1 MKARHAI
8 VQKNT
13 MNRPFRLLSG
23 NRRTARIRKNR
34 TAIPWQKCAKASA
47 KLSIGNSQIICEFQ
61 VYPHK
66 VNKMILLISNVLI
79 IFAGHLKRQDM
90 TKSLNY
96 SYGHIWRVAYPILV
110 SLIME
115 QLLGMTDTAFLGRV
129 GEVELAASAIAG
141 VYCLAIFVTGFGFGI
156 GSQIIIAR
164 RNGEGNYRE
173 TGNIFWHGV
182 YFLTGLAAVVII
194 LSELFSPW
202 ILGHLIESDEI
213 VAAAMSYVRWR
224 LVGFIF
230 AFVTV
235 MFRAFYVGTTQTR
248 TLTLNSIVMVLANIL
263 FNWIL
268 VFGKLGFPALGI
280 AGSAIGTALAELVS
294 LIFFTVYTITKTDCE
309 KYGLNRRI
317 RFSWKKLKDILSI
330 SVWTMVQNFFSVST
344 WFIFFMFVEHLGERS
359 LAISNLIRSISGFL
373 WVFVSA
379 FASTC
384 SSLVSNLIGEGHTD
398 SVPRLIRRVIKLA
411 YIPVTALALIFAL
424 FPKTVIGIY
433 TDMPDLISASVRSLW
448 VLCFSYL
455 FTAPALI
462 CFNAISGTGNTRTA
476 FALEMAALVIYVA
489 FCLAVIAGIRP
500 DVSVCWLAEL
510 VYAISMLTI
519 CGLYLRSN
527 RWKGTRI

>member
-1 MKARHAI
+1 
-8 VQKNT
+8 
-13 MNRPFRLLSG
+13 
-23 NRRTARIRKNR
+23 
-34 TAIPWQKCAKASA
+34 
-47 KLSIGNSQIICEFQ
+47 
-61 VYPHK
+61 
-66 VNKMILLISNVLI
+66 MILLISNVLI

-96 SYGHIWRVAYPILV
+96 SYRHIWKVAYPILV

-248 TLTLNSIVMVLANIL
+248 TLTLNC
-263 FNWIL
+263 
-268 VFGKLGFPALGI
+268 
-280 AGSAIGTALAELVS
+280 SAIGTALAELVS

>member
-1 MKARHAI
+1 
-8 VQKNT
+8 
-13 MNRPFRLLSG
+13 
-23 NRRTARIRKNR
+23 
-34 TAIPWQKCAKASA
+34 
-47 KLSIGNSQIICEFQ
+47 
-61 VYPHK
+61 
-66 VNKMILLISNVLI
+66 
-79 IFAGHLKRQDM
+79 M

-294 LIFFTVYTITKTDCE
+294 LIFFTVYTITAELFLRVHMVHLLHVRGTPRRKVTCHLQPHPQHI
-309 KYGLNRRI
+309 GLP
-317 RFSWKKLKDILSI
+317 L
-330 SVWTMVQNFFSVST
+330 
-344 WFIFFMFVEHLGERS
+344 
-359 LAISNLIRSISGFL
+359 
-373 WVFVSA
+373 
-379 FASTC
+379 
-384 SSLVSNLIGEGHTD
+384 
-398 SVPRLIRRVIKLA
+398 
-411 YIPVTALALIFAL
+411 
-424 FPKTVIGIY
+424 
-433 TDMPDLISASVRSLW
+433 
-448 VLCFSYL
+448 
-455 FTAPALI
+455 
-462 CFNAISGTGNTRTA
+462 
-476 FALEMAALVIYVA
+476 
-489 FCLAVIAGIRP
+489 GIRISFRLHMQFARQQPHRGRPHRFCPEADTQGHKACIYPRDSTGPHLRPIPENRDRHIHRHAGP
-500 DVSVCWLAEL
+500 DFRIGPVAVGTLFLLSVHCTCTH
-510 VYAISMLTI
+510 MLQCHIRYWKHPHRI
-519 CGLYLRSN
+519 CP
-527 RWKGTRI
+527 

>member
-1 MKARHAI
+1 
-8 VQKNT
+8 
-13 MNRPFRLLSG
+13 
-23 NRRTARIRKNR
+23 
-34 TAIPWQKCAKASA
+34 
-47 KLSIGNSQIICEFQ
+47 
-61 VYPHK
+61 
-66 VNKMILLISNVLI
+66 
-79 IFAGHLKRQDM
+79 M
-90 TKSLNY
+90 TKTLNY
-96 SYGHIWRVAYPILV
+96 SYSHIWKVAWPILV

-141 VYCLAIFVTGFGFGI
+141 VYCMAIFITGFGFGV

-164 RNGEGNYRE
+164 RNGEGNYAE

-182 YFLTGLAAVVII
+182 YFLICLAVLVIF

-202 ILGHLIESDEI
+202 LLGLLIESPEI
-213 VAAAMSYVRWR
+213 SAAAMDYVRWR
-224 LVGFIF
+224 LVGLIF

-235 MFRAFYVGTTQTR
+235 MFRAFYIGTTQTA
-248 TLTLNSIVMVLANIL
+248 TLTLNSIVMVLSNVV

-280 AGSAIGTALAELVS
+280 AGAAIGSTLAELVS
-294 LIFFTVYTITKTDCE
+294 LIFFIVYTATMTDCT
-309 KYGLNRRI
+309 KYGLNKRI
-317 RFSWKKLKDILSI
+317 KFSWKKLWYILTVSI
-330 SVWTMVQNFFSVST
+330 WTMIQNFFSVST
-344 WFIFFMFVEHLGERS
+344 WFIFFMFVEHIGERA

-411 YIPVTALALIFAL
+411 YIPVTILAVLFAIFPEHVL
-424 FPKTVIGIY
+424 RIY
-433 TDMPDLISASVRSLW
+433 TDMPDLISDSVPSLF

-455 FTAPALI
+455 FTCPALI
-462 CFNAISGTGNTRTA
+462 CFNAVSGTGNTRTA
-476 FALEMAALVIYVA
+476 FVLEMSALVIYIV
-489 FCLAVIAGIRP
+489 FCTVVIAWAKA
-500 DVSVCWLAEL
+500 DVAVCWLAEIAYGL
-510 VYAISMLTI
+510 SMLVI
-519 CGLYLRSN
+519 CGLYLWSN

>member
-1 MKARHAI
+1 
-8 VQKNT
+8 
-13 MNRPFRLLSG
+13 
-23 NRRTARIRKNR
+23 
-34 TAIPWQKCAKASA
+34 
-47 KLSIGNSQIICEFQ
+47 
-61 VYPHK
+61 
-66 VNKMILLISNVLI
+66 
-79 IFAGHLKRQDM
+79 M
-90 TKSLNY
+90 TKTLNY
-96 SYGHIWRVAYPILV
+96 SYSHIWKVAWPILV

-141 VYCLAIFVTGFGFGI
+141 VYCMAIFITGFGFGV

-164 RNGEGNYRE
+164 RNGEGNYAE

-182 YFLTGLAAVVII
+182 YFLICLAVLVIF

-202 ILGHLIESDEI
+202 LLGLLIESPEI
-213 VAAAMSYVRWR
+213 SAAAMDYVRWR
-224 LVGFIF
+224 LVGLIF

-235 MFRAFYVGTTQTR
+235 MFRAFYIGTTQTA
-248 TLTLNSIVMVLANIL
+248 TLTLNSIVMVLSNVV

-280 AGSAIGTALAELVS
+280 AGAAIGSTLAELVS
-294 LIFFTVYTITKTDCE
+294 LIFFIVYTATMTDCT
-309 KYGLNRRI
+309 KYGLNKRI
-317 RFSWKKLKDILSI
+317 KFSWKKLRYILTVSI
-330 SVWTMVQNFFSVST
+330 WTMIQNFFSVST
-344 WFIFFMFVEHLGERS
+344 WFIFFMFVEHIGERA

-411 YIPVTALALIFAL
+411 YIPVTILAVLFAIFPEHVL
-424 FPKTVIGIY
+424 RIY
-433 TDMPDLISASVRSLW
+433 TDMPDLISDSVPSLF

-455 FTAPALI
+455 FTCPALI
-462 CFNAISGTGNTRTA
+462 CFNAVSGTGNTRTA
-476 FALEMAALVIYVA
+476 FVLEMSALVIYIM
-489 FCLAVIAGIRP
+489 FCTVVIAWAKA
-500 DVSVCWLAEL
+500 DVAVCWLAEIAYGL
-510 VYAISMLTI
+510 SMLVI
-519 CGLYLRSN
+519 CGLYLWSN

>member
-1 MKARHAI
+1 
-8 VQKNT
+8 
-13 MNRPFRLLSG
+13 
-23 NRRTARIRKNR
+23 
-34 TAIPWQKCAKASA
+34 
-47 KLSIGNSQIICEFQ
+47 
-61 VYPHK
+61 
-66 VNKMILLISNVLI
+66 
-79 IFAGHLKRQDM
+79 M
-90 TKSLNY
+90 TKTLNY
-96 SYGHIWRVAYPILV
+96 SYSHIWKVAWPILV

-141 VYCLAIFVTGFGFGI
+141 VYCMAIFITGFGFGV

-164 RNGEGNYRE
+164 RNGEGNYAE

-182 YFLTGLAAVVII
+182 YFLICMAVLVIF

-202 ILGHLIESDEI
+202 LLGLLIESPEI
-213 VAAAMSYVRWR
+213 SAAAMDYVRWR
-224 LVGFIF
+224 LVGLIF

-235 MFRAFYVGTTQTR
+235 MFRAFYIGTTQTA
-248 TLTLNSIVMVLANIL
+248 TLTLNSIVMVLSNVV

-280 AGSAIGTALAELVS
+280 AGAAIGTTLAELVS
-294 LIFFTVYTITKTDCE
+294 LIFFIVYTATMTDCT
-309 KYGLNRRI
+309 KYGLNKRI
-317 RFSWKKLKDILSI
+317 KFSWKKLRYILTVSI
-330 SVWTMVQNFFSVST
+330 WTMIQNFFSVST
-344 WFIFFMFVEHLGERS
+344 WFIFFMFVEHIGERA

-411 YIPVTALALIFAL
+411 YIPVTILAVLFAIFPEHVL
-424 FPKTVIGIY
+424 RIY
-433 TDMPDLISASVRSLW
+433 TDMPDLISDSVPSLF

-455 FTAPALI
+455 FTCPALI
-462 CFNAISGTGNTRTA
+462 CFNAVSGTGNTRTA
-476 FALEMAALVIYVA
+476 FVLEMSALVIYIM
-489 FCLAVIAGIRP
+489 FCTVVIAWAKA
-500 DVSVCWLAEL
+500 DVAVCWLAEIAYGL
-510 VYAISMLTI
+510 SMLVI
-519 CGLYLRSN
+519 CGLYLWSN

>member
-1 MKARHAI
+1 
-8 VQKNT
+8 
-13 MNRPFRLLSG
+13 
-23 NRRTARIRKNR
+23 
-34 TAIPWQKCAKASA
+34 
-47 KLSIGNSQIICEFQ
+47 
-61 VYPHK
+61 
-66 VNKMILLISNVLI
+66 
-79 IFAGHLKRQDM
+79 M
-90 TKSLNY
+90 TKTLNY
-96 SYGHIWRVAYPILV
+96 SYSHIWKVAWPILV

-141 VYCLAIFVTGFGFGI
+141 VYCMAIFITGFGFGV

-164 RNGEGNYRE
+164 RNGEGNYAE

-182 YFLTGLAAVVII
+182 YFLICLAVLVIF

-202 ILGHLIESDEI
+202 LLGLLIESPEI
-213 VAAAMSYVRWR
+213 SAAAMDYVRWR
-224 LVGFIF
+224 LVGLIF

-235 MFRAFYVGTTQTR
+235 MFRAFYIGTTQTA
-248 TLTLNSIVMVLANIL
+248 TLTLNSIVMVLSNVV

-280 AGSAIGTALAELVS
+280 AGAAIGSTLAELVS
-294 LIFFTVYTITKTDCE
+294 LIFFIVYTATMTDCT
-309 KYGLNRRI
+309 KYGLNKRI
-317 RFSWKKLKDILSI
+317 KFSWKKLRYILTVSI
-330 SVWTMVQNFFSVST
+330 WTMIQNFFSVST
-344 WFIFFMFVEHLGERS
+344 WFIFFMFVEHIGERA

-411 YIPVTALALIFAL
+411 YIPVTILAVLFAIFPEHVL
-424 FPKTVIGIY
+424 RIY
-433 TDMPDLISASVRSLW
+433 TDMPDLISDSVPSLF

-455 FTAPALI
+455 FTCPALI
-462 CFNAISGTGNTRTA
+462 CFNAVSGTGNTRTA
-476 FALEMAALVIYVA
+476 FVLEMSALVIYVM
-489 FCLAVIAGIRP
+489 FCTVVIAWAKA
-500 DVSVCWLAEL
+500 DVAVCWLAEIAYGL
-510 VYAISMLTI
+510 SMLVI
-519 CGLYLRSN
+519 CGLYLWSN

>member
-1 MKARHAI
+1 
-8 VQKNT
+8 
-13 MNRPFRLLSG
+13 
-23 NRRTARIRKNR
+23 
-34 TAIPWQKCAKASA
+34 
-47 KLSIGNSQIICEFQ
+47 
-61 VYPHK
+61 
-66 VNKMILLISNVLI
+66 
-79 IFAGHLKRQDM
+79 M
-90 TKSLNY
+90 TKNLIPAMTKTLNY
-96 SYGHIWRVAYPILV
+96 SYSHIWKVAWPILV

-141 VYCLAIFVTGFGFGI
+141 VYCMAIFITGFGFGV

-164 RNGEGNYRE
+164 RNGEGNYAE

-182 YFLTGLAAVVII
+182 YFLICLAVLVIF

-202 ILGHLIESDEI
+202 LLGLLIESPEI
-213 VAAAMSYVRWR
+213 SAAAMDYVRWR
-224 LVGFIF
+224 LVGLIF

-235 MFRAFYVGTTQTR
+235 MFRAFYIGTTQTA
-248 TLTLNSIVMVLANIL
+248 TLTLNSIVMVLSNVV

-280 AGSAIGTALAELVS
+280 AGAAIGSTLAELVS
-294 LIFFTVYTITKTDCE
+294 LIFFIVYTATMTDCT
-309 KYGLNRRI
+309 KYGLNKRI
-317 RFSWKKLKDILSI
+317 KFSWKKLWYILTVSI
-330 SVWTMVQNFFSVST
+330 WTMIQNFFSVST
-344 WFIFFMFVEHLGERS
+344 WFIFFMFVEHIGERA

-411 YIPVTALALIFAL
+411 YIPVTILAVLFAIFPEHVL
-424 FPKTVIGIY
+424 RIY
-433 TDMPDLISASVRSLW
+433 TDMPDLISDSVPSLF

-455 FTAPALI
+455 FTCPALI
-462 CFNAISGTGNTRTA
+462 CFNAVSGTGNTRTA
-476 FALEMAALVIYVA
+476 FVLEMSALVIYIV
-489 FCLAVIAGIRP
+489 FCTVVIAWAKA
-500 DVSVCWLAEL
+500 DVAVCWLAEIAYGL
-510 VYAISMLTI
+510 SMLVI
-519 CGLYLRSN
+519 CGLYLWSN

>member
-1 MKARHAI
+1 
-8 VQKNT
+8 
-13 MNRPFRLLSG
+13 
-23 NRRTARIRKNR
+23 
-34 TAIPWQKCAKASA
+34 
-47 KLSIGNSQIICEFQ
+47 
-61 VYPHK
+61 
-66 VNKMILLISNVLI
+66 
-79 IFAGHLKRQDM
+79 M
-90 TKSLNY
+90 TKNLIPAMTKTLNY
-96 SYGHIWRVAYPILV
+96 SYSHIWKVAWPILV

-141 VYCLAIFVTGFGFGI
+141 VYCMAIFITGFGFGV

-164 RNGEGNYRE
+164 RNGEGNYAE

-182 YFLTGLAAVVII
+182 YFLICLAVLVIF

-202 ILGHLIESDEI
+202 LLGLLIESPEI
-213 VAAAMSYVRWR
+213 SAAAMDYVRWR
-224 LVGFIF
+224 LVGLIF

-235 MFRAFYVGTTQTR
+235 MFRAFYIGTTQTA
-248 TLTLNSIVMVLANIL
+248 TLTLNSIVMVLSNVV

-280 AGSAIGTALAELVS
+280 AGAAIGSTLAELVS
-294 LIFFTVYTITKTDCE
+294 LIFFIVYTATMTDCT
-309 KYGLNRRI
+309 KYGLNKRI
-317 RFSWKKLKDILSI
+317 KFSWKKLRYILTVSI
-330 SVWTMVQNFFSVST
+330 WTMIQNFFSVST
-344 WFIFFMFVEHLGERS
+344 WFIFFMFVEHIGERA

-411 YIPVTALALIFAL
+411 YIPVTILAVLFAIFPEHVL
-424 FPKTVIGIY
+424 RIY
-433 TDMPDLISASVRSLW
+433 TDMPDLISDSVPSLF

-455 FTAPALI
+455 FTCPALI
-462 CFNAISGTGNTRTA
+462 CFNAVSGTGNTRTA
-476 FALEMAALVIYVA
+476 FVLEMSALVIYIM
-489 FCLAVIAGIRP
+489 FCTVVIAWAKA
-500 DVSVCWLAEL
+500 DVAVCWLAEIAYGL
-510 VYAISMLTI
+510 SMLVI
-519 CGLYLRSN
+519 CGLYLWSN

>member
-1 MKARHAI
+1 
-8 VQKNT
+8 
-13 MNRPFRLLSG
+13 
-23 NRRTARIRKNR
+23 
-34 TAIPWQKCAKASA
+34 
-47 KLSIGNSQIICEFQ
+47 
-61 VYPHK
+61 
-66 VNKMILLISNVLI
+66 
-79 IFAGHLKRQDM
+79 M
-90 TKSLNY
+90 TKNLIPAMTKTLNY
-96 SYGHIWRVAYPILV
+96 SYSHIWKVAWPILV

-141 VYCLAIFVTGFGFGI
+141 VYCMAIFITGFGFGV

-164 RNGEGNYRE
+164 RNGEGNYAE

-182 YFLTGLAAVVII
+182 YFLICLAVLVIF

-202 ILGHLIESDEI
+202 LLGLLIESPEI
-213 VAAAMSYVRWR
+213 SAAAMDYVRWR
-224 LVGFIF
+224 IVGLIF

-235 MFRAFYVGTTQTR
+235 MFRAFYIGTTQTA
-248 TLTLNSIVMVLANIL
+248 TLTLNSIVMVLSNVV

-280 AGSAIGTALAELVS
+280 AGAAIGSTLAELVS
-294 LIFFTVYTITKTDCE
+294 LIFFIVYTATMTDCT
-309 KYGLNRRI
+309 KYGLNKRI
-317 RFSWKKLKDILSI
+317 KFSWKKLRYILTVSI
-330 SVWTMVQNFFSVST
+330 WTMIQNFFSVST
-344 WFIFFMFVEHLGERS
+344 WFIFFMFVEHIGERA

-411 YIPVTALALIFAL
+411 YIPVTILAVLFAIFPEHVL
-424 FPKTVIGIY
+424 RIY
-433 TDMPDLISASVRSLW
+433 TDMPDLISDSVPSLF

-455 FTAPALI
+455 FTCPALI
-462 CFNAISGTGNTRTA
+462 CFNAVSGTGNTRTA
-476 FALEMAALVIYVA
+476 FVLEMSALVIYIV
-489 FCLAVIAGIRP
+489 FCTVVIAWAKA
-500 DVSVCWLAEL
+500 DVAVCWLAEIAYGL
-510 VYAISMLTI
+510 SMLVI
-519 CGLYLRSN
+519 CGLYLWSN

>member
-1 MKARHAI
+1 
-8 VQKNT
+8 
-13 MNRPFRLLSG
+13 
-23 NRRTARIRKNR
+23 
-34 TAIPWQKCAKASA
+34 
-47 KLSIGNSQIICEFQ
+47 
-61 VYPHK
+61 
-66 VNKMILLISNVLI
+66 
-79 IFAGHLKRQDM
+79 M
-90 TKSLNY
+90 TKNLIPAMTKTLNY
-96 SYGHIWRVAYPILV
+96 SYSHIWKVAWPILV

-141 VYCLAIFVTGFGFGI
+141 VYCMAIFITGFGFGV

-164 RNGEGNYRE
+164 RNGEGNYAE

-182 YFLTGLAAVVII
+182 YFLICLAVLVIF

-202 ILGHLIESDEI
+202 LLGLLIESPEI
-213 VAAAMSYVRWR
+213 SAAAMDYVRWR
-224 LVGFIF
+224 LVGLIF

-235 MFRAFYVGTTQTR
+235 MFRAFYIGTTQTA
-248 TLTLNSIVMVLANIL
+248 TLTLNSIVMVLSNVV

-280 AGSAIGTALAELVS
+280 AGAAIGSTLAELVS
-294 LIFFTVYTITKTDCE
+294 LIFFIVYTATMTDCT
-309 KYGLNRRI
+309 KYGLNKRI
-317 RFSWKKLKDILSI
+317 KFSWKKLKYILTVSI
-330 SVWTMVQNFFSVST
+330 WTMIQNFFSVST
-344 WFIFFMFVEHLGERS
+344 WFIFFMFVEHIGERA

-411 YIPVTALALIFAL
+411 YIPVTILAVLFAIFPEHVL
-424 FPKTVIGIY
+424 RIY
-433 TDMPDLISASVRSLW
+433 TDMPDLISDSVPSLF

-455 FTAPALI
+455 FTCPALI
-462 CFNAISGTGNTRTA
+462 CFNAVSGTGNTRTA
-476 FALEMAALVIYVA
+476 FVLEMSALVIYIM
-489 FCLAVIAGIRP
+489 FCTVVIAWAKA
-500 DVSVCWLAEL
+500 DVAVCWLAEIAYGL
-510 VYAISMLTI
+510 SMLVI
-519 CGLYLRSN
+519 CGLYLWSN

>member
-1 MKARHAI
+1 
-8 VQKNT
+8 
-13 MNRPFRLLSG
+13 
-23 NRRTARIRKNR
+23 
-34 TAIPWQKCAKASA
+34 
-47 KLSIGNSQIICEFQ
+47 
-61 VYPHK
+61 
-66 VNKMILLISNVLI
+66 
-79 IFAGHLKRQDM
+79 M
-90 TKSLNY
+90 TKTLNY
-96 SYGHIWRVAYPILV
+96 SYSHIWKVAYPILV

-164 RNGEGNYRE
+164 RNGEGNYKE

-182 YFLTGLAAVVII
+182 YFLTGLAIMVIA

-202 ILGHLIESDEI
+202 ILSHLIESKEI
-213 VAAAMSYVRWR
+213 AEAAMNYVRWR

-235 MFRAFYVGTTQTR
+235 MFRAFYIGTTQTK
-248 TLTLNSIVMVLANIL
+248 TLTLNSIVMVLSNVL

-309 KYGLNRRI
+309 KYGLNKRI
-317 RFSWKKLKDILSI
+317 SFRWKKLKSILSI

-344 WFIFFMFVEHLGERS
+344 WFIFFLFVEHLGERS
-359 LAISNLIRSISGFL
+359 LAVSNLIRSVSGFL

-411 YIPVTALALIFAL
+411 YIPVLALALLFSL
-424 FPKTVIGIY
+424 FPKTVISIY
-433 TDMPDLISASVRSLW
+433 TDMPDLVSSSVQSLW
-448 VLCFSYL
+448 VLCFSYI
-455 FTAPALI
+455 FTCPALI

-476 FALEMAALVIYVA
+476 LGLEMTALVIYVA
-489 FCLAVIAGIRP
+489 FCVTVIAYIQP
-500 DVSVCWLAEL
+500 DVAICWFAEL
-510 VYAISMLTI
+510 VYAIAMLLI
-519 CGLYLRSN
+519 CGQYLRSN

>member
-1 MKARHAI
+1 
-8 VQKNT
+8 
-13 MNRPFRLLSG
+13 
-23 NRRTARIRKNR
+23 
-34 TAIPWQKCAKASA
+34 
-47 KLSIGNSQIICEFQ
+47 
-61 VYPHK
+61 
-66 VNKMILLISNVLI
+66 
-79 IFAGHLKRQDM
+79 M
-90 TKSLNY
+90 TKNLIPAMTKTLNY
-96 SYGHIWRVAYPILV
+96 SYSHIWKVAWPILV

-141 VYCLAIFVTGFGFGI
+141 VYCMAIFITGFGFGV

-164 RNGEGNYRE
+164 RNGEGNYAE

-182 YFLTGLAAVVII
+182 YFLICLAVLVIF

-202 ILGHLIESDEI
+202 LLGLLIESPEI
-213 VAAAMSYVRWR
+213 SAAAMDYVRWR
-224 LVGFIF
+224 LVGLIF

-235 MFRAFYVGTTQTR
+235 MFRAFYIGTTQTA
-248 TLTLNSIVMVLANIL
+248 TLTLNSIVMVLSNVV

-280 AGSAIGTALAELVS
+280 AGAAIGSTLAELVS
-294 LIFFTVYTITKTDCE
+294 LIFFILYTATMTDCT
-309 KYGLNRRI
+309 KYGLNKRI
-317 RFSWKKLKDILSI
+317 KFSWKKLRYILTVSI
-330 SVWTMVQNFFSVST
+330 WTMIQNFFSVST
-344 WFIFFMFVEHLGERS
+344 WFIFFMFVEHIGERA

-411 YIPVTALALIFAL
+411 YIPVTILAVLFAIFPEHVL
-424 FPKTVIGIY
+424 RIY
-433 TDMPDLISASVRSLW
+433 TDMPDLISDSVPSLF

-455 FTAPALI
+455 FTCPALI
-462 CFNAISGTGNTRTA
+462 CFNAVSGTGNTRTA
-476 FALEMAALVIYVA
+476 FVLEMSALVIYIM
-489 FCLAVIAGIRP
+489 FCTVVIAWAKA
-500 DVSVCWLAEL
+500 DVAVCWLAEIAYGL
-510 VYAISMLTI
+510 SMLVI
-519 CGLYLRSN
+519 CGLYLWSN

>member
-1 MKARHAI
+1 
-8 VQKNT
+8 
-13 MNRPFRLLSG
+13 
-23 NRRTARIRKNR
+23 
-34 TAIPWQKCAKASA
+34 
-47 KLSIGNSQIICEFQ
+47 
-61 VYPHK
+61 
-66 VNKMILLISNVLI
+66 
-79 IFAGHLKRQDM
+79 M
-90 TKSLNY
+90 TKTLNY
-96 SYGHIWRVAYPILV
+96 SYSHIWKVAWPILV

-141 VYCLAIFVTGFGFGI
+141 VYCMAIFITGFGFGV

-164 RNGEGNYRE
+164 RNGEGNYAE

-182 YFLTGLAAVVII
+182 YFLICLAVLVIF

-202 ILGHLIESDEI
+202 LLGLLIESPEI
-213 VAAAMSYVRWR
+213 SAAAMDYVRWR
-224 LVGFIF
+224 LVGLIF

-235 MFRAFYVGTTQTR
+235 MFRAFYIGTTQTA
-248 TLTLNSIVMVLANIL
+248 TLTLNSIVMVLSNVV

-280 AGSAIGTALAELVS
+280 AGAAIGSTLAELVS
-294 LIFFTVYTITKTDCE
+294 LIFFIVYTATMTDCT
-309 KYGLNRRI
+309 KYGLNKRI
-317 RFSWKKLKDILSI
+317 KFSWKKLKYILTVSI
-330 SVWTMVQNFFSVST
+330 WTMIQNFFSVST
-344 WFIFFMFVEHLGERS
+344 WFIFFMFVEHIGERA

-411 YIPVTALALIFAL
+411 YIPVTILAVLFAIFPEHVL
-424 FPKTVIGIY
+424 RIY
-433 TDMPDLISASVRSLW
+433 TDMPDLISDSVPSLF

-455 FTAPALI
+455 FTCPALI
-462 CFNAISGTGNTRTA
+462 CFNAVSGTGNTRTA
-476 FALEMAALVIYVA
+476 FVLEMSALVIYIM
-489 FCLAVIAGIRP
+489 FCTVVIAWAKA
-500 DVSVCWLAEL
+500 DVAVCWLAEIAYGL
-510 VYAISMLTI
+510 SMLVI
-519 CGLYLRSN
+519 CGLYLWSN

>member
-1 MKARHAI
+1 
-8 VQKNT
+8 
-13 MNRPFRLLSG
+13 
-23 NRRTARIRKNR
+23 
-34 TAIPWQKCAKASA
+34 
-47 KLSIGNSQIICEFQ
+47 
-61 VYPHK
+61 
-66 VNKMILLISNVLI
+66 
-79 IFAGHLKRQDM
+79 M
-90 TKSLNY
+90 TKTLNY
-96 SYGHIWRVAYPILV
+96 SYSHIWKVAWPILV

-141 VYCLAIFVTGFGFGI
+141 VYCMAIFITGFGFGV

-164 RNGEGNYRE
+164 RNGEGNYAE

-182 YFLTGLAAVVII
+182 YFLICLAVLVIF

-202 ILGHLIESDEI
+202 LLGLLIESPEI
-213 VAAAMSYVRWR
+213 SAAAMDYVRWR
-224 LVGFIF
+224 IVGLIF

-235 MFRAFYVGTTQTR
+235 MFRAFYIGTTQTA
-248 TLTLNSIVMVLANIL
+248 TLTLNSIVMVLSNVV

-280 AGSAIGTALAELVS
+280 AGAAIGSTLAELVS
-294 LIFFTVYTITKTDCE
+294 LIFFIVYTATMTDCT
-309 KYGLNRRI
+309 KYGLNKRI
-317 RFSWKKLKDILSI
+317 KFSWKKLRYILTVSI
-330 SVWTMVQNFFSVST
+330 WTMIQNFFSVST
-344 WFIFFMFVEHLGERS
+344 WFIFFMFVEHIGERA

-411 YIPVTALALIFAL
+411 YIPVTILAVLFAIFPEHVL
-424 FPKTVIGIY
+424 RIY
-433 TDMPDLISASVRSLW
+433 TDMPDLISDSVPSLF

-455 FTAPALI
+455 FTCPALI
-462 CFNAISGTGNTRTA
+462 CFNAVSGTGNTRTA
-476 FALEMAALVIYVA
+476 FVLEMSALVIYIV
-489 FCLAVIAGIRP
+489 FCTVVIAWAKA
-500 DVSVCWLAEL
+500 DVAVCWLAEIAYGL
-510 VYAISMLTI
+510 SMLVI
-519 CGLYLRSN
+519 CGLYLWSN

>member
-1 MKARHAI
+1 
-8 VQKNT
+8 
-13 MNRPFRLLSG
+13 
-23 NRRTARIRKNR
+23 
-34 TAIPWQKCAKASA
+34 
-47 KLSIGNSQIICEFQ
+47 
-61 VYPHK
+61 
-66 VNKMILLISNVLI
+66 
-79 IFAGHLKRQDM
+79 M
-90 TKSLNY
+90 TKNLIPAMTKTLNY
-96 SYGHIWRVAYPILV
+96 SYSHIWKVAWPILV

-141 VYCLAIFVTGFGFGI
+141 VYCMAIFITGFGFGV

-164 RNGEGNYRE
+164 RNGEGNYAE

-182 YFLTGLAAVVII
+182 YFLICLAVLVIF

-202 ILGHLIESDEI
+202 LLGLLIESPEI
-213 VAAAMSYVRWR
+213 SAAAMDYVRWR
-224 LVGFIF
+224 LVGLIF

-235 MFRAFYVGTTQTR
+235 MFRAFYIGTTQTA
-248 TLTLNSIVMVLANIL
+248 TLTLNSIVMVLSNVV

-280 AGSAIGTALAELVS
+280 AGAAIGSTLAELVS
-294 LIFFTVYTITKTDCE
+294 LIFFIVYTATMTDCT
-309 KYGLNRRI
+309 KYGLNKRI
-317 RFSWKKLKDILSI
+317 KFSWKKLRHILTVSI
-330 SVWTMVQNFFSVST
+330 WTMIQNFFSVST
-344 WFIFFMFVEHLGERS
+344 WFIFFMFVEHIGERA

-411 YIPVTALALIFAL
+411 YIPVTILAVLFAIFPEHVL
-424 FPKTVIGIY
+424 RIY
-433 TDMPDLISASVRSLW
+433 TDMPDLISDSVPSLF

-455 FTAPALI
+455 FTCPALI
-462 CFNAISGTGNTRTA
+462 CFNAVSGTGNTRTA
-476 FALEMAALVIYVA
+476 FVLEMSALVIYIM
-489 FCLAVIAGIRP
+489 FCTVVIAWAKA
-500 DVSVCWLAEL
+500 DVAVCWLAEIAYGL
-510 VYAISMLTI
+510 SMLVI
-519 CGLYLRSN
+519 CGLYLWSN

>member
-1 MKARHAI
+1 
-8 VQKNT
+8 
-13 MNRPFRLLSG
+13 
-23 NRRTARIRKNR
+23 
-34 TAIPWQKCAKASA
+34 
-47 KLSIGNSQIICEFQ
+47 
-61 VYPHK
+61 
-66 VNKMILLISNVLI
+66 
-79 IFAGHLKRQDM
+79 M
-90 TKSLNY
+90 TKTLNY
-96 SYGHIWRVAYPILV
+96 SYSHIWKVAWPILV

-141 VYCLAIFVTGFGFGI
+141 VYCMAIFITGFGFGV

-164 RNGEGNYRE
+164 RNGEGNYAE

-182 YFLTGLAAVVII
+182 YFLICLAILVIF

-202 ILGHLIESDEI
+202 LLGLLIESPEI
-213 VAAAMSYVRWR
+213 SAAAMDYVRWR
-224 LVGFIF
+224 LVGLIF

-235 MFRAFYVGTTQTR
+235 MFRAFYIGTTQTA
-248 TLTLNSIVMVLANIL
+248 TLTLNSIVMVLSNVV

-280 AGSAIGTALAELVS
+280 AGAAIGSTLAELVS
-294 LIFFTVYTITKTDCE
+294 LIFFIVYTATMTDCT
-309 KYGLNRRI
+309 KYGLNKRI
-317 RFSWKKLKDILSI
+317 KFSWKKLRYILTVSI
-330 SVWTMVQNFFSVST
+330 WTMIQNFFSVST
-344 WFIFFMFVEHLGERS
+344 WFIFFMFVEHIGERA

-411 YIPVTALALIFAL
+411 YIPVTILAVLFAIFPEHVL
-424 FPKTVIGIY
+424 RIY
-433 TDMPDLISASVRSLW
+433 TDMPDLISDSVPSLF

-455 FTAPALI
+455 FTCPALI
-462 CFNAISGTGNTRTA
+462 CFNAVSGTGNTRTA
-476 FALEMAALVIYVA
+476 FVLEMSALVIYIV
-489 FCLAVIAGIRP
+489 FCTVVIAWAKA
-500 DVSVCWLAEL
+500 DVAVCWLAEIAYGL
-510 VYAISMLTI
+510 SMLVI
-519 CGLYLRSN
+519 CGLYLWSN

>member
-1 MKARHAI
+1 
-8 VQKNT
+8 
-13 MNRPFRLLSG
+13 
-23 NRRTARIRKNR
+23 
-34 TAIPWQKCAKASA
+34 
-47 KLSIGNSQIICEFQ
+47 
-61 VYPHK
+61 
-66 VNKMILLISNVLI
+66 
-79 IFAGHLKRQDM
+79 M
-90 TKSLNY
+90 TKNLIPAMTKTLNY
-96 SYGHIWRVAYPILV
+96 SYSHIWKVAWPILV

-141 VYCLAIFVTGFGFGI
+141 VYCMAIFITGFGFGV

-164 RNGEGNYRE
+164 RNGEGNYAE

-182 YFLTGLAAVVII
+182 YFLICLAVLVIF

-202 ILGHLIESDEI
+202 LLGLLIESPEI
-213 VAAAMSYVRWR
+213 SAAAMDYVRWR
-224 LVGFIF
+224 LVGLIF

-235 MFRAFYVGTTQTR
+235 MFRAFYIGTTQTA
-248 TLTLNSIVMVLANIL
+248 TLTLNSIVMVLSNVV

-280 AGSAIGTALAELVS
+280 AGAAIGSTLAELVS
-294 LIFFTVYTITKTDCE
+294 LIFFIVYTATMTDCT
-309 KYGLNRRI
+309 KYGLNKRI
-317 RFSWKKLKDILSI
+317 KFSWKKLRYILTVSI
-330 SVWTMVQNFFSVST
+330 WTMIQNFFSVST
-344 WFIFFMFVEHLGERS
+344 WFIFFMFVEHIGERA

-411 YIPVTALALIFAL
+411 YIPVTILAVLFAIFPEHVL
-424 FPKTVIGIY
+424 RIY
-433 TDMPDLISASVRSLW
+433 TDMPDLISDSVPSLF

-455 FTAPALI
+455 FTCPALI
-462 CFNAISGTGNTRTA
+462 CFNAVSGTGNTRTA
-476 FALEMAALVIYVA
+476 FVLEMSALVIYVM
-489 FCLAVIAGIRP
+489 FCTVVIAWAKA
-500 DVSVCWLAEL
+500 DVAVCWLAEIAYGL
-510 VYAISMLTI
+510 SMLVI
-519 CGLYLRSN
+519 CGLYLWSN

>member
-1 MKARHAI
+1 
-8 VQKNT
+8 
-13 MNRPFRLLSG
+13 
-23 NRRTARIRKNR
+23 
-34 TAIPWQKCAKASA
+34 
-47 KLSIGNSQIICEFQ
+47 
-61 VYPHK
+61 
-66 VNKMILLISNVLI
+66 
-79 IFAGHLKRQDM
+79 M
-90 TKSLNY
+90 TKTLNY
-96 SYGHIWRVAYPILV
+96 SYSHIWKVAWPILV

-141 VYCLAIFVTGFGFGI
+141 VYCMAIFITGFGFGV

-164 RNGEGNYRE
+164 RNGEGNYAE

-182 YFLTGLAAVVII
+182 YFLIYLAVLVIF

-202 ILGHLIESDEI
+202 LLGLLIESPEI
-213 VAAAMSYVRWR
+213 SAAAMDYVRWR
-224 LVGFIF
+224 LVGLIF

-235 MFRAFYVGTTQTR
+235 MFRAFYIGTTQTA
-248 TLTLNSIVMVLANIL
+248 TLTLNSIVMVLSNVV

-280 AGSAIGTALAELVS
+280 AGAAIGSTLAELVS
-294 LIFFTVYTITKTDCE
+294 LIFFIVYTATMTDCT
-309 KYGLNRRI
+309 KYGLNKRI
-317 RFSWKKLKDILSI
+317 KFSWKKLRYILTVSI
-330 SVWTMVQNFFSVST
+330 WTMIQNFFSVST
-344 WFIFFMFVEHLGERS
+344 WFIFFMFVEHIGERA

-411 YIPVTALALIFAL
+411 YIPVTILAVLFAIFPEHVL
-424 FPKTVIGIY
+424 RIY
-433 TDMPDLISASVRSLW
+433 TDMPDLISDSVPSLF

-455 FTAPALI
+455 FTCPALI
-462 CFNAISGTGNTRTA
+462 CFNAVSGTGNTRTA
-476 FALEMAALVIYVA
+476 FVLEMSALVIYIM
-489 FCLAVIAGIRP
+489 FCTVVIAWAKA
-500 DVSVCWLAEL
+500 DVAVCWLAEIAYGL
-510 VYAISMLTI
+510 SMLVI
-519 CGLYLRSN
+519 CGLYLWSN